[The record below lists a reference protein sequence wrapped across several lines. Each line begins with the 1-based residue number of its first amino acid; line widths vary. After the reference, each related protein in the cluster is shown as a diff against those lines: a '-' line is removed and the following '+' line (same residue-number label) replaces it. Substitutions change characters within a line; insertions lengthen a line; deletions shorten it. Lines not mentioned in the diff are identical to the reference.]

1 MALTEFQRHRFIQ
14 ISAFFRA
21 SLISRC
27 FQWEKEWMFTF
38 TDCTYEF
45 INSQYSNAQSNAQEL
60 NRGSG
65 VDEEWDGRNWMVDRR
80 VGLCMCCCGCEGG
93 KYLLGKWKELQ
104 QRTANL
110 IWEEGG
116 EERAIPAGGRKIG

>member
-14 ISAFFRA
+14 ISTFFQG
-21 SLISRC
+21 
-27 FQWEKEWMFTF
+27 FTNQQMFSMGIGM
-38 TDCTYEF
+38 DVHLHRLYLCEF

-65 VDEEWDGRNWMVDRR
+65 VDEEWVGGRNWMVDRR

-110 IWEEGG
+110 IWE
-116 EERAIPAGGRKIG
+116 